1 MLKKSTCWAILI
13 YGILIASLGYVGYTQ
28 GGSKMSMFMGGGFGA
43 VLVLSSLMMFA
54 RFAFAAYIAIFA
66 TLALTATFAIRY
78 SLTGKSFVAIM
89 AVLSGGM
96 LLFLLAQSARW
107 RK

>member
-13 YGILIASLGYVGYTQ
+13 YGILIAVLGYMGYHQ
-28 GGSKMSMFMGGGFGA
+28 GGSKVSFYTGGGIGTL
-43 VLVLSSLMMFA
+43 LVISSLLMFA
-54 RFAFAAYIAIFA
+54 RIHFAAYAALFL

-78 SLTGKSFVAIM
+78 SLSGKTIPAVL

-107 RK
+107 KK

>member
-13 YGILIASLGYVGYTQ
+13 YGALIAILGYMGYQ
-28 GGSKMSMFMGGGFGA
+28 QSGSKISFYMGGGIGIL
-43 VLVLSSLMMFA
+43 LVICSLLMFV
-54 RFAFAAYIAIFA
+54 RFHFAAYAALFL

-78 SLTGKSFVAIM
+78 SLSGKSIPAVL

-107 RK
+107 KK